1 MDLRLCLFTWVIS
14 NTILYHV
21 VISAT
26 SPIKINFNAAVL
38 SQSHSAQP
46 IELLWSFIFR
56 VQGLQLWRFR
66 AKVAVLKGQ
75 GRQKFVAIR
84 HAKSGDFGS
93 LGGATKLWRFWAKKW
108 RF

>member
-1 MDLRLCLFTWVIS
+1 MGYDDLNELMRQPSELEF
-14 NTILYHV
+14 ILEL
-21 VISAT
+21 
-26 SPIKINFNAAVL
+26 IN
-38 SQSHSAQP
+38 H
-46 IELLWSFIFR
+46 ELPEEERSVSIF

-93 LGGATKLWRFWAKKW
+93 LGGAAKLWRFWAKKW